1 MVLRAVVTDLVERD
15 PTMKER
21 VLYKLQAM
29 LLAPFSSDEQKAL
42 EHSIKYFESLYVA
55 PNPKIAKFPKGM
67 ILFWS
72 QLLQHVSACAI
83 KFPHGVRGPFARA
96 YAVMG

>member
-1 MVLRAVVTDLVERD
+1 MARKESPRAANDVITAINRIDMVLRAVVTDLVERD

-29 LLAPFSSDEQKAL
+29 RLAPFSSDEQKAL

-55 PNPKIAKFPKGM
+55 PNPKLPNSPKE
-67 ILFWS
+67 
-72 QLLQHVSACAI
+72 
-83 KFPHGVRGPFARA
+83 
-96 YAVMG
+96 